1 MPADY
6 HKQNGT
12 NKFHV
17 QNKLHLRGLLLLAAS
32 LKHNGDLY
40 EWSGVQIE
48 VVLGWLWVA
57 AQLCD
62 VE

>member
-48 VVLGWLWVA
+48 VVLGWL
-57 AQLCD
+57 
-62 VE
+62 